1 MTTTRRTPKPAGLI
15 TLLTAGALLTGA
27 ALAQGMAGMDHSNMP
42 GMGNASSAMKMD
54 KMDLS
59 ALTKLEGKAFD
70 RAFLSM
76 MVPHHQMAVDMA
88 KAALPVSKDA
98 TVKAWTNAVIKD
110 QTREITQ
117 MNTLLK
123 SMGGVNTAMANQMK
137 SSMSGM
143 ADMVKKS
150 KTPDVAFV
158 QGMLPHHASAI
169 DMANLALQQGQ
180 DARVLSLAK
189 TIITAQ
195 AKEMLDYRTWLK
207 KRGL

>member
-98 TVKAWTNAVIKD
+98 TVKAWANAVIKD

-123 SMGGVNTAMANQMK
+123 SMGGVNTA
-137 SSMSGM
+137 M

>member
-1 MTTTRRTPKPAGLI
+1 MTNLRQISKPAGV
-15 TLLTAGALLTGA
+15 LLVLTTTVLLTGA

-42 GMGNASSAMKMD
+42 GMGSSTSSMKME

-59 ALTKLEGKAFD
+59 ALAKLQGKAFD

-76 MVPHHQMAVDMA
+76 MAPHHQMAVDMA
-88 KAALPVSKDA
+88 KAVLPVSKDA
-98 TVKAWTNAVIKD
+98 TVKAWANAVIKD
-110 QTREITQ
+110 QTQEITQ
-117 MNTLLK
+117 MNTILK
-123 SMGGVNTAMANQMK
+123 GMGGVNNAMANTMK

-143 ADMVKKS
+143 GDMIKKS

-180 DARVLSLAK
+180 DARVLSLSKA
-189 TIITAQ
+189 IITAQ
-195 AKEMLDYRTWLK
+195 ATEMLDYRTWLK

>member
-1 MTTTRRTPKPAGLI
+1 MNPVLK
-15 TLLTAGALLTGA
+15 TLALPLGVASLLVAGAA
-27 ALAQGMAGMDHSNMP
+27 FAQSMPGMDHSNMP
-42 GMGNASSAMKMD
+42 GMSGSASSTMPMG

-59 ALTKLEGKAFD
+59 GLAKLQGKAFD

-98 TVKAWTNAVIKD
+98 TVKAWANAVIKD